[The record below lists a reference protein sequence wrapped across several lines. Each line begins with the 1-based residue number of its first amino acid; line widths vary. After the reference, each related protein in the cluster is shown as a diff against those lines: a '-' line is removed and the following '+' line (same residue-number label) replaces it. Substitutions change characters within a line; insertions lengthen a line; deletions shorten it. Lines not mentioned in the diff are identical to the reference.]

1 MNVPPTSFRI
11 FIHFDWDDG
20 TLIIMLQWLP
30 ARSSGQAAGNE
41 PECCI
46 YMKRWKWLRSLYP
59 WIMIFTSRIN
69 YCTKVSYQ
77 QQTDWLCFTNTT
89 LNNYYHGDV
98 SAATEWSRQM
108 SAGQCRWWCIITSLY
123 PVLSVLKLVAL
134 YILSKVVR
142 FQHGKLFLVFMA
154 CFIIVIAMR
163 SVSGGQTSAI
173 IHEIL
178 NTAELIIMD
187 PLGVLITAF
196 KFKYL
201 HSKSPSHAMGGPT
214 LFSIPNTC
222 AVCSRYYLPLFNQ

>member
-1 MNVPPTSFRI
+1 
-11 FIHFDWDDG
+11 
-20 TLIIMLQWLP
+20 
-30 ARSSGQAAGNE
+30 
-41 PECCI
+41 
-46 YMKRWKWLRSLYP
+46 
-59 WIMIFTSRIN
+59 
-69 YCTKVSYQ
+69 
-77 QQTDWLCFTNTT
+77 
-89 LNNYYHGDV
+89 
-98 SAATEWSRQM
+98 
-108 SAGQCRWWCIITSLY
+108 
-123 PVLSVLKLVAL
+123 
-134 YILSKVVR
+134 
-142 FQHGKLFLVFMA
+142 
-154 CFIIVIAMR
+154 MR